1 MIVKVNQDKCSGCGI
16 CVDACPESAIS
27 IHNNMAAIDQA
38 ICTQCEACIGLCEP
52 GALYIEVDEAQIVP
66 TARQPVSAKPAAQVL
81 PEQRSLA
88 PWMGTALTF
97 LGQEILP
104 RLVNVGMTVL
114 ERRLALAP
122 AKSTPDLACSTAGKG
137 TINSVKPVRLQRRRR
152 FRKSQIH

>member
-1 MIVKVNQDKCSGCGI
+1 MIVKVNQDKCSGCGT
-16 CVDACPESAIS
+16 CVDACPERAIRLYK
-27 IHNNMAAIDQA
+27 NMAIIDEA
-38 ICTQCEACIGLCEP
+38 ICTQCEACISLCEP
-52 GALYIEVDEAQIVP
+52 GALYVEVDEAQIVP
-66 TARQPVSAKPAAQVL
+66 TARQPLPAKPATRVL

-114 ERRLALAP
+114 EQRLTSAP
-122 AKSTPDLACSTAGKG
+122 AKSTPDLASSTTGLG

-152 FRKSQIH
+152 FRKSQIP